1 MKTLNIKR
9 HKYGAIKKHGYDSI
23 KEYNRSTHLKLMLR
37 SGIISDL
44 KEQVSFELL
53 PAQYVK
59 DYSGK
64 EITGRRAMKYIADFT
79 YYDGGKFVV
88 EDVKGYLT
96 KEYKHKRTLMKKI
109 HGITIKE
116 T

>member
-1 MKTLNIKR
+1 MPGIKR

-53 PAQYVK
+53 PAKYVK
-59 DYSGK
+59 DHSGK
-64 EITGRRAMKYIADFT
+64 EICGRRAMKYIADFT
-79 YYDGGKFVV
+79 YYDGKKYIV
-88 EDVKGYLT
+88 EDVKGFRT
-96 KEYKHKRTLMKKI
+96 PEYKRKARLMLKI
-109 HGITIKE
+109 RGIVIKE